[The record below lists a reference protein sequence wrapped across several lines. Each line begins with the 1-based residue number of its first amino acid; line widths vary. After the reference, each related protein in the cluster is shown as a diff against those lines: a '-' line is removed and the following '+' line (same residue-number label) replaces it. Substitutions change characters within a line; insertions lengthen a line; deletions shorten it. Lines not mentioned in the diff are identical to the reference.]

1 MDVICDTSFFIVLVT
16 KPTKLLENIENI
28 FGKINFLIPDVVI
41 EELMKLVNSNPRRSR
56 DAKLALEISKKFK
69 KIKTSRTKHID
80 DNLVEYAY
88 FNKCA
93 VATIDKDL
101 IRRLI
106 SQNTLVISLRKN
118 KIIVV
123 NN

>member
-1 MDVICDTSFFIVLVT
+1 
-16 KPTKLLENIENI
+16 
-28 FGKINFLIPDVVI
+28 
-41 EELMKLVNSNPRRSR
+41 MKLVNSNRKISR
-56 DAKLALEISKKFK
+56 DAKLALEISEKFE
-69 KIKTSRTKHID
+69 KIKTPRAKHAD

-118 KIIVV
+118 KMIVV

>member
-1 MDVICDTSFFIVLVT
+1 VT

-41 EELMKLVNSNPRRSR
+41 EELMKLINSNPRRSR
-56 DAKLALEISKKFK
+56 DAKLALEISKRFK

-118 KIIVV
+118 KMIVV